1 MPGVLPLL
9 LASLAAAPAADVAR
23 AVEQVYRAGEYQT
36 ELPVAAS
43 MTDSAAARPDP
54 LRAEQLLFGL
64 GPLAEVL
71 RVLVWAGAVVG
82 AVLAAMYVAQRL
94 FPGALGDPP
103 FEEPGAELSPALS
116 DAPLRDAQALAREGR
131 FAEAIHVLLLRTFE
145 QLLRRRG
152 IALAPGWTSREV
164 LERASYP
171 GQAREALAGLVGAV
185 ETCTFAGRPAS
196 EEDYRLCADRFRH
209 LAAALG
215 GAG

>member
-1 MPGVLPLL
+1 MAGVLALL

-23 AVEQVYRAGEYQT
+23 AMEQVYRAGEYQT
-36 ELPVAAS
+36 ELPGAAS
-43 MTDSAAARPDP
+43 MADSASANPDRLP
-54 LRAEQLLFGL
+54 GEQLLLDL
-64 GPLAEVL
+64 GPLGEVL

-82 AVLAAMYVAQRL
+82 VVLAAVHVAQRL
-94 FPGALGDPP
+94 FPGALGDPGL
-103 FEEPGAELSPALS
+103 EEPGAEPSPVLS

-145 QLLRRRG
+145 QLLRG
-152 IALAPGWTSREV
+152 KAIAVAPGWTSREV

-171 GQAREALAGLVGAV
+171 GHAREALAGLVGAV

-196 EEDYRLCADRFRH
+196 EQDYRLCTDRFRH

-215 GAG
+215 GTG

>member
-1 MPGVLPLL
+1 MAGVLALL

-36 ELPVAAS
+36 DLPGGAS
-43 MTDSAAARPDP
+43 MADSAAANPQR
-54 LRAEQLLFGL
+54 LQAEQLLLDL
-64 GPLAEVL
+64 GPLGEVL

-82 AVLAAMYVAQRL
+82 AVLAAVYVAQRL
-94 FPGALGDPP
+94 FPGALGDPAL
-103 FEEPGAELSPALS
+103 EEPGAEVAPALS

-145 QLLRRRG
+145 QLLRGRG
-152 IALAPGWTSREV
+152 VAVAPGWTSREV

-171 GQAREALAGLVGAV
+171 GHAREALAGLVGAV

-209 LAAALG
+209 LATALG
-215 GAG
+215 SAG

>member
-1 MPGVLPLL
+1 MEC
-9 LASLAAAPAADVAR
+9 SRIPAADKWD
-23 AVEQVYRAGEYQT
+23 
-36 ELPVAAS
+36 ELPPQQLEQCRLHVRSCGACRRRVLAE
-43 MTDSAAARPDP
+43 AP
-54 LRAEQLLFGL
+54 EQLLFDL

-145 QLLRRRG
+145 QLLRGRG